1 MSAAIMIGRSA
12 FVCFCLRQV
21 VALWDAGSAAI
32 MIGRSAF
39 VFCLRQVVALWD
51 AVSAAMMIGRS
62 VFVFFPLVS
71 SSLSGCDAVQ
81 GCERVDMAGAGEVS
95 FLTCLY

>member
-1 MSAAIMIGRSA
+1 MGCRFSSDDDWKIRICV
-12 FVCFCLRQV
+12 F
-21 VALWDAGSAAI
+21 AL
-32 MIGRSAF
+32 
-39 VFCLRQVVALWD
+39 VN
-51 AVSAAMMIGRS
+51 
-62 VFVFFPLVS
+62 